1 MTQDEFYENIPE
13 WISQDKSRWNHITLM
28 AYFCH
33 KYKEVNGVRFRL
45 VRWKGDPGK
54 GKESRDFS
62 RLIKVLAPEKYESL
76 PKEEKKKVKS
86 NVVLKIYN
94 YINWMFDYKFRRGD
108 RSVTGTQIFLMPSMI
123 NEFER
128 MYAKYIRI
136 NNGKAKMKA
145 LLDWSKDNVPDI
157 FNLHQVEE
165 VNDVK
170 MVKKYCEFYNLSN
183 DSIECLFL
191 DKAKELE
198 LI

>member
-1 MTQDEFYENIPE
+1 
-13 WISQDKSRWNHITLM
+13 
-28 AYFCH
+28 
-33 KYKEVNGVRFRL
+33 
-45 VRWKGDPGK
+45 
-54 GKESRDFS
+54 
-62 RLIKVLAPEKYESL
+62 
-76 PKEEKKKVKS
+76 
-86 NVVLKIYN
+86 
-94 YINWMFDYKFRRGD
+94 
-108 RSVTGTQIFLMPSMI
+108 
-123 NEFER
+123 
-128 MYAKYIRI
+128 
-136 NNGKAKMKA
+136 MKA